1 MTTLTIEIPDS
12 ERIII
17 ADFIKKRGGNILDI
31 NTDDDLSE
39 AEFALLQES
48 YKEALLIKKG
58 VVKALPLS
66 DLWNDK

>member
-12 ERIII
+12 EKATIF
-17 ADFIKKRGGNILDI
+17 AFIKKRGGNILNIDSE
-31 NTDDDLSE
+31 DDLTE

-58 VVKALPLS
+58 VIKALPVS
-66 DLWNDK
+66 ELWND

>member
-12 ERIII
+12 EKVTI
-17 ADFIKKRGGNILDI
+17 ANFIKKRGGNILNIESDE
-31 NTDDDLSE
+31 DLTE

-58 VVKALPLS
+58 VIKALPVS
-66 DLWNDK
+66 ELWND